1 MKMQVWKKKMTMKE
15 LDDDSVD
22 DDDDDDDDEYDDS
35 DDYCSICLSN
45 TSTSST
51 KY

>member
-1 MKMQVWKKKMTMKE
+1 MIMIRFADKAGY
-15 LDDDSVD
+15 DDAD
-22 DDDDDDDDEYDDS
+22 DDDDGDDDDKYDDG

>member
-1 MKMQVWKKKMTMKE
+1 MKIMIRFADIAGY
-15 LDDDSVD
+15 DDDDDGD
-22 DDDDDDDDEYDDS
+22 DDDDDKYDDS